1 MTPDTTK
8 TSQSTIPVPLPLGNT
23 VFTPYSPHIH
33 SKTTKTTNSALHDMH
48 RPRTGPQERSTAA
61 HTRRSNYIDR
71 PADPGPREPTFV
83 AVPPRLA
90 SLTARAWHAGPRA
103 AATWTAADGGLTSSA
118 ATTAPAAAA
127 AVPVVVMASDATAA
141 RHSLRVAGVRKSARR
156 RCMCWGT
163 QAMQASTTEAY
174 AWRRYLQRAASLVV
188 RVGPPS
194 PAVRPGPI
202 HGMGRALYAIRHTPS
217 RDCQCWHGAKQ
228 REMCIAEPARA
239 RALLQ
244 RHAASGPDPARI
256 MGTAARHR
264 LRTWAHLVVGSAA
277 RQALLEGGLRRGAED
292 PPWCRRRRASSS
304 RIDADDAVRQGLE
317 HICEQQLGNR

>member
-8 TSQSTIPVPLPLGNT
+8 TSQSTIPVPFPLGNT

-33 SKTTKTTNSALHDMH
+33 SKTTNSALHDMH

-83 AVPPRLA
+83 AVPPGLA
-90 SLTARAWHAGPRA
+90 HTARAGHAGPRA

-127 AVPVVVMASDATAA
+127 AVPLVAMASDATAA
-141 RHSLRVAGVRKSARR
+141 RHSLRVVGVRKSARR
-156 RCMCWGT
+156 RCTCWGT

-174 AWRRYLQRAASLVV
+174 AWRRYLQRAAFLVV
-188 RVGPPS
+188 RAGPPS

-202 HGMGRALYAIRHTPS
+202 HGMDRALYAVRHTPS
-217 RDCQCWHGAKQ
+217 RDCRAGTAQKQ
-228 REMCIAEPARA
+228 REMPMAEPATRA
-239 RALLQ
+239 
-244 RHAASGPDPARI
+244 HCSKI
-256 MGTAARHR
+256 M
-264 LRTWAHLVVGSAA
+264 
-277 RQALLEGGLRRGAED
+277 
-292 PPWCRRRRASSS
+292 PRRAQTLPASWGRLPAIVCAPGPTLSW
-304 RIDADDAVRQGLE
+304 AV
-317 HICEQQLGNR
+317 QLGRLSWRVDSGAALKTHLGAVEGATPGPGLMRMMLSKGVWST